1 MNIDN
6 LIKEIFKEN
15 GSLSKVDVS
24 ILIETIVKTYFQY
37 KNISFEDNKN
47 SKSIHFDLI
56 LHDNFEDFQAPC
68 GLEIFIDLSSILSNE
83 FLEKNNSNNHHSYQ
97 LKKIQSLIFN
107 LINSDEFS
115 SIIFITLLDEENIR
129 IIEKKFLDI
138 SSNYKFKFKV
148 LGKEFLNKVISEIPY
163 EVDKI
168 ISKLFSEKINT
179 LVFTKN
185 DNWKLKR
192 DTLLSTLSDQYKN
205 SGKVSLLLGAGVS
218 CSANLP
224 SWDELISSLFITYLI
239 NSHSNNH
246 EYYGMNVKEYIDSI
260 TTLSKNFSE
269 KYLKSALLSARYLRT
284 GFSSQTDKSTE
295 FILELQNTLYKNE
308 IKKSKLIQ
316 NIGKLCIP
324 TRTGAKIRSIITYNF
339 DNLMEQHLK
348 SINLKYKSI
357 FLDND
362 KYENEELPIYHVHGF
377 IPKDIDLK
385 SDTSFE
391 QMDLIFSEEGYH
403 RMYLNPY
410 HWSNLTQLSI
420 LKENICIMIGLS
432 MDDPNLRRLLEI
444 AQTGST
450 NIRHYAFL
458 KRIDIKDISKNNS
471 NNISSILENS
481 FLERHHNL
489 QELILLEL
497 GVNIIWFEEFD
508 ELPQLL
514 NQLLN

>member
-6 LIKEIFKEN
+6 LIKEIFKKN
-15 GSLSKVDVS
+15 GSISKVDVS
-24 ILIETIVKTYFQY
+24 ILIETIIKAYLQY
-37 KNISFEDNKN
+37 KNISFTDNKN
-47 SKSIHFDLI
+47 SKSNHFDLI
-56 LHDNFEDFQAPC
+56 LHDSFEDFQAPC

-83 FLEKNNSNNHHSYQ
+83 FLEKNNYNNSQSYQ
-97 LKKIQSLIFN
+97 LKKIQTLIFN

-115 SIIFITLLDEENIR
+115 SIIFITLLEEEHIKT
-129 IIEKKFLDI
+129 IESNLLDI
-138 SSNYKFKFKV
+138 SNNYRFKLKV

-168 ISKLFSEKINT
+168 ISKLFSEKINN

-192 DTLLSTLSDQYKN
+192 DSLLSTLSDQYKN

-239 NSHSNNH
+239 NSSSENKELSAMTVG
-246 EYYGMNVKEYIDSI
+246 EYVETIKYI
-260 TTLSKNFSE
+260 SKNFSE

-284 GFSSQTDKSTE
+284 GFSSQTDNSVE
-295 FILELQNTLYKNE
+295 FISELKNTLYKKE

-316 NIGKLCIP
+316 TIGKLCIP

-339 DNLMEQHLK
+339 DNLIEQHLET
-348 SINLKYKSI
+348 INLKYKSV

-362 KYENEELPIYHVHGF
+362 KYENEQLPIYHVHGY
-377 IPKDIDLK
+377 IPNDIDFQN
-385 SDTSFE
+385 DTSFE

-444 AQTGST
+444 AQTNNT

-458 KRIDIKDISKNNS
+458 KRIDIKEISQNNS
-471 NNISSILENS
+471 NTFSSTLESS

-489 QELILLEL
+489 QELILIEL

-508 ELPQLL
+508 ELPKLL